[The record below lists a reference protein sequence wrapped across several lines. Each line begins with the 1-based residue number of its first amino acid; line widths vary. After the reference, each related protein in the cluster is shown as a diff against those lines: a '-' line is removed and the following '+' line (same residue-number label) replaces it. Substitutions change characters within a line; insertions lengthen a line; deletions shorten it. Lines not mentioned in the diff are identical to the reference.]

1 MKALV
6 LVRLVPVLL
15 AGLAPGCAIVS
26 VGSEGDPP
34 RVQSDGLVDGH
45 VAFGIREED
54 DLIEINLFDGRSPG
68 AIGEI
73 SLWRL
78 FRAEVGLA
86 GASLG
91 LGPIDLGLGVVF
103 YDPRVPHMQRAD
115 DEYDH
120 DHIEQVEVHEHVH
133 ESD

>member
-6 LVRLVPVLL
+6 LVRLVPLLL
-15 AGLAPGCAIVS
+15 AGLAPGCTIVS

-54 DLIEINLFDGRSPG
+54 DLIEVDLFDGSSPG

-73 SLWRL
+73 SVWKL

-91 LGPIDLGLGVVF
+91 VGPIDLGLGVVF
-103 YDPRVPHMQRAD
+103 YDPRVPRMQDLGRH
-115 DEYDH
+115 DEH
-120 DHIEQVEVHEHVH
+120 VEVSEHEQ